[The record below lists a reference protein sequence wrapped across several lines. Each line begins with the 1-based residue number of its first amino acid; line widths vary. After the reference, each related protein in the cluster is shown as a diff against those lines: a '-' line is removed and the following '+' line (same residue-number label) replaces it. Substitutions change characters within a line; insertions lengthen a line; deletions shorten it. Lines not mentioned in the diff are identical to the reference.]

1 MVSGVHE
8 DGEDPYSHKRYEGF
22 PPGFFDRVDSSA
34 DDNFYAQP
42 RMVTHIDDRA
52 IRAVGDLYAELKIG
66 GRVLDLMS
74 SWVSHFV
81 DVPEDLVVLGMNS
94 DELASNPQASS
105 WCRHDLN
112 VDPTIPFSDDCF
124 DAVVCCVSIDYL
136 VRPLEVFSDVHR
148 VVRTGG
154 VFVNSFSNRCFP
166 TKAIRGWGQTDDQ
179 GHVAV
184 VGEYYRRTGP
194 WVDLEAQLRTPV
206 GEPGDPLYAVWGY
219 GA

>member
-1 MVSGVHE
+1 MSKANSRE
-8 DGEDPYSHKRYEGF
+8 EDPYSHERYAGF
-22 PPGFFDRVDSSA
+22 PDGFFDRSDSSV

-52 IRAVGDLYAELKIG
+52 VRAVGDLYSELNIG

-94 DELASNPQASS
+94 EELASNLQASS
-105 WCRHDLN
+105 WCQHDLN
-112 VDPTIPFSDDCF
+112 LDHRLPFEDDSF

-136 VRPLEVFSDVHR
+136 VRPLEVFAEVHR
-148 VVRTGG
+148 VIRRGG

-166 TKAIRGWGQTDDQ
+166 TKAIHGWSQTDDE
-179 GHVAV
+179 GHVSIVA
-184 VGEYYRRTGP
+184 EYYRRTGP
-194 WVDLEAQLRTPV
+194 WADLDAQLRTPLH
-206 GEPGDPLYAVWGY
+206 GAGDPLYAVWGS
-219 GA
+219 AV